1 MPPDHRTFI
10 RQRIVLMPETTG
22 DGTNDA
28 KTTRTLTKGNLRY
41 LAHIR

>member
-10 RQRIVLMPETTG
+10 RQRIVLMPENTG
-22 DGTNDA
+22 DGT
-28 KTTRTLTKGNLRY
+28 KPEQTSKGTLRY